1 MMSAEWVLPG
11 RLLVHPSARPGD
23 LAPLL
28 DEAEVVQF
36 REPLPSALCGA
47 LAQVLRLRPDVE
59 LYVYGHYGQRLDG
72 ALEFLKGFE
81 FIERLSLNVGG
92 LQGLD
97 GLERFTSLRSLTLQG
112 MIKRNVSVAAIA
124 GASQLEHLHV
134 DQPVRDLTAIAQLPA
149 LAQLGTPATKAA
161 LASLAGHPSLRRLKL
176 NFGTCRDLSA
186 LETCPQLRDV
196 ELWQIKSMEAADLR
210 PIARILDLEALALG
224 ALRNVV
230 SMSWLDEGAH
240 RLRFLSLE
248 KLPQLDT
255 YEPLAGCT
263 QLVAFGAWESRPAD
277 RSLRPLHRLP
287 LADVVLGDVYPTGE
301 IEALFGLVS
310 GRARVRSSVRGDE
323 PALRWRCLFE
333 YADAYRRRLGD

>member
-1 MMSAEWVLPG
+1 VSVEWVLPG
-11 RLLVHPSARPGD
+11 RLLVHPDARPGE
-23 LAPLL
+23 LVPLL

-36 REPLPSALCGA
+36 KEPLPSALRGA
-47 LAQVLRLRPDVE
+47 LAEALRSRPHTE
-59 LYVYGHYGQRLDG
+59 LYVYGHHGKRLDG

-92 LQGLD
+92 LQGLG
-97 GLERFTSLRSLTLQG
+97 GLERFTALRSLTLQG
-112 MIKRNVSVAAIA
+112 MIKRNPTVAAIA
-124 GASQLEHLHV
+124 GAAGLERLHV
-134 DQPVRDLTAIAQLPA
+134 DQPVRDLAAIAQLPA
-149 LAQLGTPATKAA
+149 LADLGTPATKAA
-161 LASLAGHPSLRRLKL
+161 LESVAGHPSIRRLRL

-196 ELWQIKSMEAADLR
+196 EVWQVKSVEAADLR
-210 PIARILDLEALALG
+210 PIARIVGLDALALG

-230 SMSWLDEGAH
+230 SMSWLDEGAQ

-255 YEPLAGCT
+255 YEPLAGCG

-287 LADVVLGDVYPTGE
+287 LADLILGDVYPTTE
-301 IEALFGLVS
+301 VKALFSLVS
-310 GRARVRSSVRGDE
+310 GRARVRSSLHGDE
-323 PALRWRCLFE
+323 PKLRWRCLFE
-333 YADAYRRRLGD
+333 YADAYRRRSSV